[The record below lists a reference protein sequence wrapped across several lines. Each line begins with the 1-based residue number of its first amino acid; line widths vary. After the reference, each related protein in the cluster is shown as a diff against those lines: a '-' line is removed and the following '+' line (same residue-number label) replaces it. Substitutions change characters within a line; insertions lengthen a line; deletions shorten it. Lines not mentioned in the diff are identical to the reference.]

1 MSSYTIGIV
10 TGLYFLTALDMA
22 INRKDYAMAVVWL
35 GYTLANFGFLAALRP

>member
-1 MSSYTIGIV
+1 MSGYTIGLV
-10 TGLYFLTALDMA
+10 TALYALTAFDMA

>member
-1 MSSYTIGIV
+1 MSSYTIAIV

-22 INRKDYAMAVVWL
+22 LIRKDYAMSVVWL